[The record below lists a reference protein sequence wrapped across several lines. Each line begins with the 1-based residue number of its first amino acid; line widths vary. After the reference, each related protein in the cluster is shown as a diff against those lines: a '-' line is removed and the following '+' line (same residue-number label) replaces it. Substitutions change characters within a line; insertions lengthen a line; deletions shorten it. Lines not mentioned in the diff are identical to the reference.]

1 MGLSKTYNVRV
12 RPIHANGEVGAW
24 GSVQC
29 LKTGTSGMV
38 IQNENENESDSP
50 IHRSTDSPIHYAIYP
65 NPTSTG
71 HFTLMSNLTEEEAKQ
86 IAILDITGKT
96 VYKNQVV
103 LNGNAV
109 EIEYGQLASG
119 VYVVMVGEEKIRLIV
134 E

>member
-1 MGLSKTYNVRV
+1 
-12 RPIHANGEVGAW
+12 
-24 GSVQC
+24 
-29 LKTGTSGMV
+29 MV